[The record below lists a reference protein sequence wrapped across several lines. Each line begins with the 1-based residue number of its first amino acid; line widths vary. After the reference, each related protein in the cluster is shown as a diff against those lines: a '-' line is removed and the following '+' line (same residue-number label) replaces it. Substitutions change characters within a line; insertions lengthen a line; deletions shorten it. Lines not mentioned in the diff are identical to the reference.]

1 MFQVQAVPITNDEDE
16 VIFYTLHL
24 HEPNCENGP
33 STPRSFKNTLS
44 FMKRHKTQPAE
55 SKQASTGNDPNEDAE
70 ESKLDPELKLLN
82 SNSQSG
88 ICFFIFEAI
97 LS

>member
-1 MFQVQAVPITNDEDE
+1 
-16 VIFYTLHL
+16 
-24 HEPNCENGP
+24 
-33 STPRSFKNTLS
+33 
-44 FMKRHKTQPAE
+44 MKRHKTQPAE
-55 SKQASTGNDPNEDAE
+55 SKRASTGNDPNEDAE

-88 ICFFIFEAI
+88 ICFFSFEAI